1 VDADER
7 RAPPSPEREPEP
19 TPEATPWRSS
29 ILAGLAS
36 YLDSATIVTTS
47 IALVLYEEP
56 LHLGS
61 WTIGAVSALLTLSI
75 AVGALVGGRLGDLVG
90 RKRVY
95 AVDLV
100 VYGVG
105 IALLLG
111 AADSAML
118 CAGAAVAGLAMG
130 ADLPTSP
137 ALIAETSPSGRKGR
151 MIGVS
156 ALLWTLGITATA
168 VLSVFAS
175 PHGAAGARVL
185 YGHLLLVAAVTWFL
199 RRVMHESE
207 QWSSAAASASG
218 AKRRSLSELKTPVLL
233 APLLVT
239 TVFYKLWNLA
249 ANTLGQ
255 FQAFLY
261 VNIAHTTAATSSLL
275 TVAALPIGL
284 AAGVGFLRVADSPR
298 RRFWFVLGSLV
309 QIAGFLLPLLA
320 GFTPLTLCLLGMAV
334 VGGGA
339 FAGEAIYKVWSQEF
353 FPTLLRSTAQ
363 GATFGVTRG
372 LTAGFA
378 VLTPSIAVHD
388 PRLLLGILVGCL
400 SGSAL
405 LGALVIPRLALS
417 RGTTPWAE
425 APAADSPTYAVR
437 SETKPA

>member
-1 VDADER
+1 MNEA
-7 RAPPSPEREPEP
+7 
-19 TPEATPWRSS
+19 PEATPWRSS

-47 IALVLYEEP
+47 IALVLYEKP
-56 LHLGS
+56 LHLSS

-75 AVGALVGGRLGDLVG
+75 AVGALVGGRLGDLFG

-111 AADSAML
+111 AVNAAML

-130 ADLPTSP
+130 ADLPTSL

-151 MIGVS
+151 MVGVS
-156 ALLWTLGITATA
+156 ALLWTIGITTTA
-168 VLSVFAS
+168 VLSIFAS

-199 RRVMHESE
+199 RRGMHESE
-207 QWSSAAASASG
+207 QWSEAAADVVE
-218 AKRRSLSELKTPVLL
+218 RPSLRELRTPVLL
-233 APLLVT
+233 APLLIT
-239 TVFYKLWNLA
+239 TAFYTLWNLA

-255 FQAFLY
+255 FQAFLF
-261 VNIAHTTAATSSLL
+261 VNVAHTTAATASVL

-284 AAGVGFLRVADSPR
+284 AAGIAFLRVADSPR
-298 RRFWFVLGSLV
+298 RQHWFVIGSFV
-309 QIAGFLLPLLA
+309 QIIGFLLPVLL

-378 VLTPSIAVHD
+378 VLTPSIAVHH
-388 PRLLLGILVGCL
+388 PSLLLGILIVCL
-400 SGSAL
+400 AGSGL

-417 RGTTPWAE
+417 RATTPWTS
-425 APAADSPTYAVR
+425 APEEQPLYRVPIGDATA
-437 SETKPA
+437 